1 MPRSSARSGM
11 AALEV
16 RLQERRPQLEEATIT
31 RIFAIAGAETSP
43 DPAYAAGLRVALSAG
58 LDYGLAAITQTR
70 PESEPVP
77 VELLAQARRAARNG
91 VSLEDVVRRYAAGQ
105 TLIADAVLDE
115 ASAAGLG
122 LEDLK
127 AALRALTS
135 CYEHI
140 VTGVSEEFAR
150 EAGPDAQTAERRRCA
165 FLRRLLTGEPLDTSG
180 LGYDFEGN
188 HLAFVASGA
197 AAPEAL
203 ASLRLLSQPLNRLLL
218 LAVPEEQLAWAW
230 LGGRRRFDR
239 EELEEIATH
248 EWPEGAVVASGAPA
262 HGASGWRLSHRQA
275 HSALSVALLKPK
287 LFTAYDEV
295 ALSAA
300 ILRDE
305 DLVTY
310 LRDVF
315 LAPLA
320 CSRIG
325 GETLRDTL
333 RAYFESGRNVSSAA
347 SVLGVSRQ
355 TVTSRLHAV
364 EERLDRT
371 LTACRAEI
379 EAALEV
385 EAISRG

>member
-1 MPRSSARSGM
+1 MTG
-11 AALEV
+11 LEE
-16 RLQERRPQLEEATIT
+16 RLRARRPQLEEATIT
-31 RIFAIAGAETSP
+31 RIFAISEAAASP
-43 DPAYAAGLRVALSAG
+43 DPAYATGLRVAVSAG
-58 LDYGLAAITQTR
+58 LDYGLGAITEPRQ
-70 PESEPVP
+70 ESWPVP

-91 VSLEDVVRRYAAGQ
+91 VSLEEVVRRYAAGQ

-115 ASAAGLG
+115 ASGVGLG

-140 VTGVSEEFAR
+140 VTAVSEEFAH
-150 EAGPDAQTAERRRCA
+150 EAGPEAQTAERRRCA
-165 FLRRLLTGEPLDTSG
+165 FLGRLLTGEPLDPGS
-180 LGYDFEGN
+180 LGYDFEVN
-188 HLAFVASGA
+188 HLALVSSGA

-203 ASLRLLSQPLNRLLL
+203 ASLHALSRSLDRLLL

-239 EELEEIATH
+239 DELEQIAAH
-248 EWPEGAVVASGAPA
+248 AWPEGAVVASGAPA
-262 HGASGWRLSHRQA
+262 QGGSGWRLSHRQA
-275 HSALSVALLKPK
+275 HSALSVALIKPK
-287 LFTAYDEV
+287 LFTAYGEV

-300 ILRDE
+300 ILQDE

-315 LAPLA
+315 LTPLA
-320 CSRIG
+320 GSRG
-325 GETLRDTL
+325 GGDTLRDTL
-333 RAYFESGRNVSSAA
+333 RAYFESGCNVSSTA

-355 TVTSRLHAV
+355 TVTSRLRVV
-364 EERLDRT
+364 EQRLDRT
-371 LTACRAEI
+371 LTACHAEI

-385 EAISRG
+385 EAISREPASI

>member
-1 MPRSSARSGM
+1 MPRSAARNGM
-11 AALEV
+11 AALEE
-16 RLQERRPQLEEATIT
+16 RLRERRPQLEEATIT
-31 RIFAIAGAETSP
+31 RIFAISEAAASP
-43 DPAYAAGLRVALSAG
+43 DPAYATGLRVALSAG
-58 LDYGLAAITQTR
+58 LDYGLSAITEPRQ
-70 PESEPVP
+70 ESLPVP

-91 VSLEDVVRRYAAGQ
+91 VSLEEVVRRYAAGQ

-115 ASAAGLG
+115 ASAVGLG

-140 VTGVSEEFAR
+140 VTAVSEEFAR
-150 EAGPDAQTAERRRCA
+150 EADPEGQTAERRRCT
-165 FLRRLLTGEPLDTSG
+165 FLRRLLTGEPLDTGG
-180 LGYDFEGN
+180 LGYDFGVN
-188 HLAFVASGA
+188 HLAFVASGS

-203 ASLRLLSQPLNRLLL
+203 SSLRALSRPLDRLLL
-218 LAVPEEQLAWAW
+218 LAVPEEQFAWAW

-239 EELEEIATH
+239 EELELIAAH
-248 EWPEGAVVASGAPA
+248 GWPEGAIVASGAPA
-262 HGASGWRLSHRQA
+262 QGGSGWRLSHRQA
-275 HSALSVALLKPK
+275 HSALSVALRRPK

-300 ILRDE
+300 ILHDE

-320 CSRIG
+320 GSRGG
-325 GETLRDTL
+325 GETLQDTL

-347 SVLGVSRQ
+347 SALGVSRQ
-355 TVTSRLHAV
+355 TVTSRLRAV